1 MKHKRMITLLLVL
14 AMLLGIL
21 PVTAAAAEA
30 PAGAVT
36 VTSPDSAKAA
46 SISVWL
52 DSSGVPYYQ
61 VSYNGSVMI
70 EPSKLGLETS
80 LGNFTSGLTMGTVT
94 TSSGDSTWQPVVG
107 EQAEYHDW
115 YNAASIPLT
124 KDEKTLTLELRA
136 YPEGVAF
143 RYVLP
148 QSTQEYLVL
157 KEGTQLIFPV
167 GTKASLHLG
176 GHQTVPQ
183 VYDVENLPDSYYKRP
198 ITMKYANGSLLTF
211 CEANLDNYCEIILNR
226 DSAPRSMQFL
236 MSSGVTVKS
245 GSPEATPWRTLV
257 MGSTETELAAHNYLP
272 MNLNEAPTGD
282 FSWVEAGGC
291 LMMAGTL
298 TTKNVKAQV
307 DNCKKAGIKY
317 ILLDSGWYGSEY
329 DRRCDLRLDPSKLG
343 DDENSKLLKKYITGY
358 GVFDSE
364 THFAEGEKGFAM
376 YGTLDGKEYRG
387 VKGTEDN
394 GSEKARSCHTNIN
407 IPEVCKYA
415 NANGVGILLY
425 VNGVFLP
432 DSEGANGTA
441 RFTVDQ
447 LFKCFEDWGVK
458 GVKPG
463 FVNVAQQQYEAY
475 MQEVVEAAAN
485 HKLVLTVHDE
495 WVPTGI
501 ERTYPNLLTTEG
513 ILGDEGI
520 GRESDGQIP
529 QDIATLFTR
538 TIQGPTDHTY
548 CYPGKATKAY
558 ALASPL
564 MFRSGLN
571 CLYWYTNPTVIGS
584 NDNMGFWQSFPS
596 TWDESRYLEGSMYEY
611 ATYARRAGTTWYL
624 GSLSA
629 IDRTLSVKL
638 DFLEE
643 GKTYVAE
650 IWADGSDAIGTGGTS
665 VSRMNQTLEHTKYLV
680 DRNTVL
686 KRALQYGFGYAVR
699 LKKATAEQ
707 ISTLPP
713 YSADYEA
720 LKAKITKGKQYKA
733 DGYTTDSFAALQTA
747 IQNAE
752 KLDASASAEEMK
764 QAGEAIEAAIA
775 GLKNAGTLI
784 AAIAKAG
791 RLTSYHYTEATWKTL
806 EEAVAEGEAL
816 LKTSFTQ
823 AQVDAAAKKIVDA
836 IAALVEDSRSTVG
849 NTTYLSDLRYTKT
862 DDGTNNIQKDKNRVG
877 GKMALMVEGT
887 RTEFQKG
894 MAFDAPGGLY
904 YDLTGKGF
912 DVFEAYVGVDAEK
925 QTQGDIIFRVYGDGV
940 LLYESK
946 PSGHGSENAQHF
958 SIPVAGVKELYLQ
971 GDMNGSKD
979 GDWADWADAK
989 FLTWKNPNR
998 ALSGITVDG
1007 MALRFDPDV
1016 TEYFCV
1022 VSSDGHI
1029 PQVEAVCEAGATAI
1043 VTQAKAQPGRA
1054 TIVATS
1060 AAGEV
1065 ETYTVTFCET
1075 EPSDYLCE
1083 KLNLRSGNTMY
1094 SSSCHKDGNHN
1105 GDQIGLYGEDGTSKV
1120 TYAHGIGTHAN
1131 ASTDSS
1137 LTFNIEGQGYDR
1149 FESWVGVDYDKASA
1163 DGRTNVTFRIYV
1175 DEELVYDSG
1184 VCKKGTSQK
1193 FASVDVR
1200 GAKTLRLQV
1209 DANKDQSADWANWS
1223 DAKFL
1228 KYKDAEANLT
1238 GITVNGTALDF
1249 DRATKDY
1256 YWVVSAADSIPVVA
1270 ETHDEGATVA
1280 VTQATTKYG
1289 MATINVTTG
1298 FGEQET
1304 YAVHFGTMALSN
1316 YLSDLPSSRLIEKT
1330 THAGSAVKDKNY
1342 GGGTITT
1349 YNDDATGMVEYVKGV
1364 GTHANASNKH
1374 SSLVYDLEGLDVQ
1387 RFESWVGVDYT
1398 KVETDKDGNGHR
1410 SNVTF
1415 RIYLD
1420 GSDTPVWTSKVS
1432 KYLMPR
1438 EFVSIDVTGVK
1449 TLRLQADPN
1458 GDQSADWANWADAK
1472 FLSFV
1477 DLSALEA
1484 LYNAH
1489 KDDTQGEY
1497 SDATWSKV
1505 ESALGNAARI
1515 LLDPTGKTQS
1525 EVDAA
1530 KTALKNAI
1538 DGLQEAVDWTAL
1550 DAAIA
1555 DAAAK
1560 NHPETYCKN
1569 ELKTMQDAL
1578 AAAEA
1583 LRKNPDATRQ
1593 QAADALASLTTAT
1606 GTLKPHTPG
1615 PEATEEQPQTC
1626 TVCGYIIALATGHI
1640 HHTTTLVPA
1649 VEATCVDKGHRA
1661 YYTCSGCS
1669 KLFADENATEEL
1681 TEADVTPKT
1690 DPTNHVGGTEIRD
1703 AKDATYTEEGYT
1715 GDTYCLGCGN
1725 KIAEGHAI
1733 PKLTPAPAPVLPV
1746 IPSKP
1751 AQLPFNPNAGSSASK
1766 FPFADIPSDSWY
1778 YSSVKAAW
1786 ENGLIDGVT
1795 ANEFK
1800 PNATL
1805 TVAQT
1810 IKLAAALHQLD
1821 RTGEVSLK
1829 NGGAN
1834 WYDSYLSYAVANGI
1848 IEKDYANYTQA
1859 QMNAPVTRGEFVHIF
1874 HGAEEAY
1881 KAINT
1886 VADNAIPDVKAT
1898 DKFAPEI
1905 YEFYRAGILTGS
1917 DAKGTFH
1924 VTSEIKRSEAAA
1936 ILLRMFEASARKSI
1950 ILN

>member
-80 LGNFTSGLTMGTVT
+80 LGNFTSDLTMGTVT

-107 EQAEYHDW
+107 EQAKYRDW
-115 YNAASIPLT
+115 YNAAFIPLT
-124 KDEKTLTLELRA
+124 KGEKKLTLELRA

-148 QSTQEYLVL
+148 QSETYYTVSSESTLFTFPA
-157 KEGTQLIFPV
+157 GTM
-167 GTKASLHLG
+167 ASLHIG

-183 VYDVENLPDSYYKRP
+183 KYAVENLPGSKTYYRP
-198 ITMKYANGSLLTF
+198 VTMQYTNGSLLTI
-211 CEANLDNYCEIILNR
+211 CEANLDNYCEMLLTKG
-226 DSAPRSMQFL
+226 SAACSIAAKMA
-236 MSSGVTVKS
+236 SNVTVSS
-245 GSPEATPWRTLV
+245 GSPAASPWRTLV
-257 MGSTETELAAHNYLP
+257 MGGAETELAAHNFIV

-282 FSWVEAGGC
+282 FSWVKSSSC
-291 LMMAGTL
+291 LRAASGMN
-298 TTKNVKAQV
+298 TTAIKGIV
-307 DNCKKAGIKY
+307 DQAAREGIGY
-317 ILLDSGWYGSEY
+317 VLLDTGWYGPEY
-329 DRRCDLRLDPSKLG
+329 DTNCDPRLDPTKLDSNNTSDEILRTQYFDTKGGWKNTGEGVFNTRGKGFNVYAKLG
-343 DDENSKLLKKYITGY
+343 TPGSFQTDVDIPAICTYANSK
-358 GVFDSE
+358 
-364 THFAEGEKGFAM
+364 
-376 YGTLDGKEYRG
+376 
-387 VKGTEDN
+387 N
-394 GSEKARSCHTNIN
+394 
-407 IPEVCKYA
+407 
-415 NANGVGILLY
+415 VGIILY
-425 VNGVFLP
+425 VNGKFFP
-432 DSEGANGTA
+432 DASGRN
-441 RFTVDQ
+441 RFTTDE
-447 LFKCFEDWGVK
+447 LFDYFEKWGVK

-463 FVNVAQQQYEAY
+463 FVNVATQKNEKF
-475 MQEVVEAAAN
+475 MQDVIDSAAR
-485 HKLVLTVHDE
+485 HKLILTVHDE
-495 WVPTGI
+495 WVPTGL
-501 ERTYPNLLTTEG
+501 ERTHPNLFCTEG

-520 GRESDGQIP
+520 GRKSDGQIP

-538 TIQGPTDHTY
+538 PIQGPTDHTF

-558 ALASPL
+558 ALASAM
-564 MFRSGLN
+564 MFRTGMSV
-571 CLYWYTNPTVIGS
+571 LYWYTNPDAVKSQTGDVLK
-584 NDNMGFWQSFPS
+584 FWQNLPCN
-596 TWDESRYLEGSMYEY
+596 WDKTLYLEGSMYEY
-611 ATYARRAGTTWYL
+611 ATYARKAKGTDDWYI

-629 IDRTLSVKL
+629 IDRTLQLPLTFL
-638 DFLEE
+638 DADT
-643 GKTYVAE
+643 KYAAE
-650 IWADGSDAIGTGGTS
+650 IWADGADADGYGGS
-665 VSRMNQTLEHTKYLV
+665 NKNRNKQTLEEAEYIV
-680 DRNTVL
+680 DSTTVL
-686 KRALQYGFGYAVR
+686 TRELQYGFGYAVR

-707 ISTLPP
+707 ISTLPA
-713 YSADYEA
+713 YSADHEA
-720 LKAKITKGKQYKA
+720 LKAKINKGKQYKA

-752 KLDASASAEEMK
+752 KLDASASAEDMK
-764 QAGEAIEAAIA
+764 QAGEDIDAAIA
-775 GLKNAGTLI
+775 GLKNAGALT

-791 RLTSYHYTEATWKTL
+791 RLTSYHYTEETWKTL
-806 EEAVAEGEAL
+806 TDAVAEGEAL

-1209 DANKDQSADWANWS
+1209 DANKDQSADWANWA

-1256 YWVVSAADSIPVVA
+1256 YWEVSAADSIPVVA

-1289 MATINVTTG
+1289 AATINVTTG

-1304 YAVHFGTMALSN
+1304 YTVHFGTMALSN

-1349 YNDDATGMVEYVKGV
+1349 YNDNATSKVEYAKGV
-1364 GTHANASNKH
+1364 GTHANASNKY
-1374 SSLVYDLEGLDVQ
+1374 SSLVYDLDGLDVQ

-1398 KVETDKDGNGHR
+1398 KVETDSDGARHR
-1410 SNVTF
+1410 SNVIF

-1420 GSDTPVWTSKVS
+1420 GSDMPVWTSRVS
-1432 KYLMPR
+1432 QYQTPR

-1458 GDQSADWANWADAK
+1458 GRQDADWSNWADAK

-1489 KDDTQGEY
+1489 QGDTQGEY

-1515 LLDPTGKTQS
+1515 LLDPTGKTQT

-1550 DAAIA
+1550 DAAIV
-1555 DAAAK
+1555 DATAK

-1593 QAADALASLTTAT
+1593 KAADALAALTTAT
-1606 GTLKPHTPG
+1606 GALQEHTPDRAE
-1615 PEATEEQPQTC
+1615 PTETEPVKC
-1626 TVCGYIIALATGHI
+1626 SNCGYIIASATGHI
-1640 HHTTTLVPA
+1640 HHTTTQVPA
-1649 VEATCVDKGHRA
+1649 ETATCISKGQKA

-1669 KLFADENATEEL
+1669 NWFEDAEATTVIPDHSTVE
-1681 TEADVTPKT
+1681 TDY
-1690 DPTNHVGGTEIRD
+1690 DPTNHVGGTEVLN

-1715 GDTYCLGCGN
+1715 GDTCC
-1725 KIAEGHAI
+1725 KSCHAVITQGQVI
-1733 PKLTPAPAPVLPV
+1733 PKLTPAPTPV
-1746 IPSKP
+1746 IPVTPSEP
-1751 AQLPFNPNAGSSASK
+1751 AQLPFNPNAGANTTK
-1766 FPFADIPSDSWY
+1766 FPFADVPSDSWY

-1821 RTGEVSLK
+1821 RTGEVSLTS
-1829 NGGAN
+1829 GGAN
-1834 WYDSYLSYAVANGI
+1834 WYDSYVNYAVTNGI

-1898 DKFAPEI
+1898 DKFAAEI

-1924 VTSEIKRSEAAA
+1924 SASTIKRSEAAA

>member
-21 PVTAAAAEA
+21 PVTAAAAEV

-36 VTSPDSAKAA
+36 VTSPDSVGAA

-52 DSSGVPYYQ
+52 DGGVPYYQ

-80 LGNFTSGLTMGTVT
+80 LGDFTSGLTMGTVT
-94 TSSGDSTWQPVVG
+94 TSSGNFTWSPVVG
-107 EQAEYHDW
+107 EQAKYRDW
-115 YNAASIPLT
+115 CNAASIPLT

-282 FSWVEAGGC
+282 FSWVKAGGC
-291 LMMAGTL
+291 LMMGGSLRTE
-298 TTKNVKAQV
+298 NVKAQV

-329 DRRCDLRLDPSKLG
+329 DRRCDPRLDPLMLG

-364 THFAEGEKGFAM
+364 TNFEEGKKGFAM

-387 VKGTEDN
+387 VKGAYDN
-394 GSEKARSCHTNIN
+394 GTEKERSCHTNIN

-415 NANGVGILLY
+415 NDNGVGILLY

-441 RFTVDQ
+441 RFTVDA

-475 MQEVVEAAAN
+475 MQEVVEAAAS

-571 CLYWYTNPTVIGS
+571 CLYWYTNPTVVGE
-584 NDNMGFWQSFPS
+584 NDDMGFWQSFPS

-686 KRALQYGFGYAVR
+686 KRALQYGFGYAVKLYPASEQEQNTLEKYSSALEE
-699 LKKATAEQ
+699 LKAAQSHASQYRKADYTPESWKPLQDALDKATQ
-707 ISTLPP
+707 ISEDPSK
-713 YSADYEA
+713 YADAEISQTAEAILNAIKGLFSTKPLTEAIRKAERIPKKLYTAATYDA
-720 LKAKITKGKQYKA
+720 LKTATEEGKALLEKAMITQA
-733 DGYTTDSFAALQTA
+733 EVDAQ
-747 IQNAE
+747 AE
-752 KLDASASAEEMK
+752 KINSA
-764 QAGEAIEAAIA
+764 
-775 GLKNAGTLI
+775 
-784 AAIAKAG
+784 
-791 RLTSYHYTEATWKTL
+791 Y
-806 EEAVAEGEAL
+806 
-816 LKTSFTQ
+816 
-823 AQVDAAAKKIVDA
+823 
-836 IAALVEDSRSTVG
+836 AALVKLSATPET
-849 NTTYLSDLRYTKT
+849 TTYLSDLTETKHEVAY
-862 DDGTNNIQKDKNRVG
+862 NCFHKNAANIENG
-877 GKMALMVEGT
+877 SSGKITLVVNGEAQ
-887 RTEFQKG
+887 EFKKG
-894 MAFDAPGGLY
+894 VFTHAPAKVW
-904 YDLTGKGF
+904 YDIGGKGF
-912 DVFEAYVGVDAEK
+912 EVFEAYVGVDHAK
-925 QTQGDIIFRVYGDGV
+925 PSQGNIVFRVYGDGE

-946 PSGHGSENAQHF
+946 PSGNGSQESQRF
-958 SIPVAGVKELYLQ
+958 SIPIASVKELLIET
-971 GDMNGSKD
+971 DDCGSD
-979 GDWADWADAK
+979 NGDWGDWADAK
-989 FLTWKNPNR
+989 FLTY
-998 ALSGITVDG
+998 
-1007 MALRFDPDV
+1007 PD
-1016 TEYFCV
+1016 
-1022 VSSDGHI
+1022 
-1029 PQVEAVCEAGATAI
+1029 
-1043 VTQAKAQPGRA
+1043 
-1054 TIVATS
+1054 
-1060 AAGEV
+1060 
-1065 ETYTVTFCET
+1065 
-1075 EPSDYLCE
+1075 
-1083 KLNLRSGNTMY
+1083 N
-1094 SSSCHKDGNHN
+1094 
-1105 GDQIGLYGEDGTSKV
+1105 SK
-1120 TYAHGIGTHAN
+1120 
-1131 ASTDSS
+1131 
-1137 LTFNIEGQGYDR
+1137 
-1149 FESWVGVDYDKASA
+1149 
-1163 DGRTNVTFRIYV
+1163 
-1175 DEELVYDSG
+1175 
-1184 VCKKGTSQK
+1184 
-1193 FASVDVR
+1193 SV
-1200 GAKTLRLQV
+1200 
-1209 DANKDQSADWANWS
+1209 
-1223 DAKFL
+1223 
-1228 KYKDAEANLT
+1228 T
-1238 GITVNGTALDF
+1238 GITVNGKALPDF
-1249 DRATKDY
+1249 REDQMEYSYLVHSDEGVPKVEGS
-1256 YWVVSAADSIPVVA
+1256 VVS
-1270 ETHDEGATVA
+1270 TATVT
-1280 VTQATTKYG
+1280 VTQAVRIPGKAIVRGEAADGSTKEY
-1289 MATINVTTG
+1289 TIN
-1298 FGEQET
+1298 FKIASSSQ
-1304 YAVHFGTMALSN
+1304 
-1316 YLSDLPSSRLIEKT
+1316 YLSDLPNERLTENT
-1330 THAGSAVKDKNY
+1330 MLGFQKDQTCFDPRK
-1342 GGGTITT
+1342 ITT
-1349 YNDDATGMVEYVKGV
+1349 YNDDASGKVEYEKGV
-1364 GTHANASNKH
+1364 GIHANASSPR
-1374 SSLVYDLEGLDVQ
+1374 SSLVYNIDGLKFD

-1398 KVETDKDGNGHR
+1398 KVETDSDAAGHR

-1420 GSDTPVWTSKVS
+1420 GSDTPVWTSQVS
-1432 KYLMPR
+1432 KYQTPR

-1458 GDQSADWANWADAK
+1458 GDQSADWASWADAK
-1472 FLSFV
+1472 FYQYLNL
-1477 DLSALEA
+1477 DALEA
-1484 LYNAH
+1484 LYDAN
-1489 KDDTQGEY
+1489 KNRTQGNSTNTSWNTFQSAMIAAGNILMNPEN
-1497 SDATWSKV
+1497 V
-1505 ESALGNAARI
+1505 EQSA
-1515 LLDPTGKTQS
+1515 
-1525 EVDAA
+1525 VDAA
-1530 KTALKNAI
+1530 VTVLENAIKGLSPKANKENLLAAINNAAGKTAETYCVPSLQNMQSALALAQAVSNNA
-1538 DGLQEAVDWTAL
+1538 DATQSDVDAVTEKL
-1550 DAAIA
+1550 NAAIA
-1555 DAAAK
+1555 
-1560 NHPETYCKN
+1560 
-1569 ELKTMQDAL
+1569 
-1578 AAAEA
+1578 
-1583 LRKNPDATRQ
+1583 
-1593 QAADALASLTTAT
+1593 S
-1606 GTLKPHTPG
+1606 LKPHDFTGTWQYDEGGHWHVCMTEGCAATDTKQTHTPDR
-1615 PEATEEQPQTC
+1615 EAPTETNAKKCE
-1626 TVCGYIIALATGHI
+1626 VCNYTIEAALGHQCKN
-1640 HHTTTLVPA
+1640 HLKL
-1649 VEATCVDKGHRA
+1649 VEATDPTCTEDGHDA
-1661 YYTCSGCS
+1661 YYKCSCDKWFSDSSAKHEITDHDSIKRPALDHEFREEWSHDGVSHWHQCKRCEAKEGEALHTWS
-1669 KLFADENATEEL
+1669 NVVITKPATE
-1681 TEADVTPKT
+1681 
-1690 DPTNHVGGTEIRD
+1690 
-1703 AKDATYTEEGYT
+1703 TEEGLKTYT
-1715 GDTYCLGCGN
+1715 CVCGAT
-1725 KIAEGHAI
+1725 KTESI
-1733 PKLTPAPAPVLPV
+1733 PKLTPAPTPV
-1746 IPSKP
+1746 IPVTPSEP
-1751 AQLPFNPNAGSSASK
+1751 AQNPFNPNAGANTTK
-1766 FPFADIPSDSWY
+1766 FPFADVPSDSWY

-1834 WYDSYLSYAVANGI
+1834 WYDSYVNYAVTNGI
-1848 IEKDYANYTQA
+1848 IEKDYANYTKA

-1924 VTSEIKRSEAAA
+1924 SASTIKRSEAAA
-1936 ILLRMFEASARKSI
+1936 ILFRMFEASARKGI
-1950 ILN
+1950 TLN

>member
-52 DSSGVPYYQ
+52 DGGVPYYQ

-80 LGNFTSGLTMGTVT
+80 LGDFTSGLTMGTVT
-94 TSSGDSTWQPVVG
+94 TSSGNSTWSPVVG
-107 EQAEYHDW
+107 EQAKYRDW

-148 QSTQEYLVL
+148 QSEEDYTVNSESTLFTFPA
-157 KEGTQLIFPV
+157 GTM
-167 GTKASLHLG
+167 ASLHIG
-176 GHQTVPQ
+176 SHQTVPLK
-183 VYDVENLPDSYYKRP
+183 YAVENLPGSKTYYRP
-198 ITMKYANGSLLTF
+198 VTMQYTNGSLLTI
-211 CEANLDNYCEIILNR
+211 CEANLDNYCEMRLTKG
-226 DSAPRSMQFL
+226 SAARSIAAKMA
-236 MSSGVTVKS
+236 SNVTVSS
-245 GSPEATPWRTLV
+245 GSPAASPWRTLV
-257 MGSTETELAAHNYLP
+257 MGSTETELAAHNFIV

-282 FSWVEAGGC
+282 FSWVKSSSC
-291 LMMAGTL
+291 LRAASGMN
-298 TTKNVKAQV
+298 TTAIKDIV
-307 DNCKKAGIKY
+307 DQAAREGIGY
-317 ILLDSGWYGSEY
+317 VLLDTGWYGPEY
-329 DRRCDLRLDPSKLG
+329 DTNCDPRLDPTKLDSNNASDEILRTQYFDTKGGWKNTGEGVFNTRGKGFNVYAKLG
-343 DDENSKLLKKYITGY
+343 TPGSFQTDVDIPAICTYANSK
-358 GVFDSE
+358 
-364 THFAEGEKGFAM
+364 
-376 YGTLDGKEYRG
+376 
-387 VKGTEDN
+387 N
-394 GSEKARSCHTNIN
+394 
-407 IPEVCKYA
+407 
-415 NANGVGILLY
+415 VGIILY
-425 VNGVFLP
+425 VNGKFFP
-432 DSEGANGTA
+432 DASGRN
-441 RFTVDQ
+441 RFTTDE
-447 LFKCFEDWGVK
+447 LFDYFEKWGVK

-463 FVNVAQQQYEAY
+463 FVNVATQKNEKF
-475 MQEVVEAAAN
+475 MQDVIDSAAR
-485 HKLVLTVHDE
+485 HKLILTVHDE
-495 WVPTGI
+495 WVPTGL
-501 ERTYPNLLTTEG
+501 ERTYPNLFCTEG

-520 GRESDGQIP
+520 GRKSDGQIP

-538 TIQGPTDHTY
+538 PIQGPTDHTF

-558 ALASPL
+558 ALTSAM
-564 MFRSGLN
+564 MFRTGMSV
-571 CLYWYTNPTVIGS
+571 LYWYTNPDAVKSQTGDVLK
-584 NDNMGFWQSFPS
+584 FWQNLPCN
-596 TWDESRYLEGSMYEY
+596 WDKTLYLEGSMYEY
-611 ATYARRAGTTWYL
+611 ATYARKARGTDDWYI

-629 IDRTLSVKL
+629 IDRTLQLPLAFL
-638 DFLEE
+638 DANT
-643 GKTYVAE
+643 KYVAE
-650 IWADGSDAIGTGGTS
+650 IWADGADADGTGGAAKN
-665 VSRMNQTLEHTKYLV
+665 RNKQALEEAEYIV
-680 DRNTVL
+680 DSTTVL
-686 KRALQYGFGYAVR
+686 TRELQYGFGYAVR

-791 RLTSYHYTEATWKTL
+791 RLTSYHYTEETWKTL
-806 EEAVAEGEAL
+806 TDAVAEGEAL

-1029 PQVEAVCEAGATAI
+1029 PQVEAVCEAGATAV

-1209 DANKDQSADWANWS
+1209 DANKDQSADWANWA

-1256 YWVVSAADSIPVVA
+1256 YWEVSAADSIPVVA

-1398 KVETDKDGNGHR
+1398 KVETDSDGAGHR

-1420 GSDTPVWTSKVS
+1420 GSDTPVWTSQVS
-1432 KYLMPR
+1432 KYQTPR

-1449 TLRLQADPN
+1449 TLRLQADAN

-1550 DAAIA
+1550 DAAIEE
-1555 DAAAK
+1555 AK
-1560 NHPETYCKN
+1560 
-1569 ELKTMQDAL
+1569 
-1578 AAAEA
+1578 
-1583 LRKNPDATRQ
+1583 
-1593 QAADALASLTTAT
+1593 
-1606 GTLKPHTPG
+1606 
-1615 PEATEEQPQTC
+1615 
-1626 TVCGYIIALATGHI
+1626 
-1640 HHTTTLVPA
+1640 
-1649 VEATCVDKGHRA
+1649 
-1661 YYTCSGCS
+1661 
-1669 KLFADENATEEL
+1669 EL
-1681 TEADVTPKT
+1681 TEADYTAESWQPFADALKAAEDVFSKADATQDEVNAAVKALT
-1690 DPTNHVGGTEIRD
+1690 D
-1703 AKDATYTEEGYT
+1703 AKAALVKAEQPQPTVDKTALRNRYNELVITPNVGYT
-1715 GDTYCLGCGN
+1715 PESWANFQNALTYAESVLADDNATAEQVANALAALNNAANGLTQ
-1725 KIAEGHAI
+1725 IA
-1733 PKLTPAPAPVLPV
+1733 PPTPV
-1746 IPSKP
+1746 IPVTPSEP
-1751 AQLPFNPNAGSSASK
+1751 AQLPFNPNAGSSVSK
-1766 FPFADIPSDSWY
+1766 FPFVDIPSDSWY

-1834 WYDSYLSYAVANGI
+1834 WYDSYVNYAVTNGI
-1848 IEKDYANYTQA
+1848 IEKDYANYTKA

-1898 DKFAPEI
+1898 DKFAAEI

-1924 VTSEIKRSEAAA
+1924 SASTIKRSEAAA
-1936 ILLRMFEASARKSI
+1936 ILLRMFEASARKGI
-1950 ILN
+1950 TLN